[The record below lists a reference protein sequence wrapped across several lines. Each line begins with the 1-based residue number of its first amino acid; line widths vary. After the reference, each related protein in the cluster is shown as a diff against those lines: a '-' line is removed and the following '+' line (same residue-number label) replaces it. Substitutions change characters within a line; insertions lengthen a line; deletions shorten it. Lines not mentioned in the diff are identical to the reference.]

1 MNLFKPVTLKW
12 WQVGSFKISM
22 IAVGIAIGATWPS
35 TFANRLT
42 ALWLLFAVLIVYV
55 SYVWWKQ

>member
-35 TFANRLT
+35 VFANWLT